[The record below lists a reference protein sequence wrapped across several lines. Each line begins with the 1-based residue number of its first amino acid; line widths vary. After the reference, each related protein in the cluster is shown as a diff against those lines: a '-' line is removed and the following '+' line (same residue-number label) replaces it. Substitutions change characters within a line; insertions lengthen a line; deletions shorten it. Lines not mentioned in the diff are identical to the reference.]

1 MNIDEIKNKLFDQ
14 QDLSSNEASFVFD
27 IIMNGEMQEIDMASI
42 LIALKIKKETTD
54 EIFGAVKIM
63 REKSKFRVLLV
74 YPNLPLMLVP
84 SIAIGLFTRI
94 LKHQGYV
101 VDLFETT
108 HYLAEENSSSENR
121 AEYLNVREFSITD
134 DLSIEIKTDLE
145 KIKEQVQNIL

>member
-1 MNIDEIKNKLFDQ
+1 M
-14 QDLSSNEASFVFD
+14 
-27 IIMNGEMQEIDMASI
+27 
-42 LIALKIKKETTD
+42 
-54 EIFGAVKIM
+54 KIM

-121 AEYLNVREFSITD
+121 AEYLNVREFGITD
-134 DLSIEIKTDLE
+134 DLSIEIKTDLLGDFRDGVE
-145 KIKEQVQNIL
+145 RFKPDLMIFSVVEDAFLQTITMLREVRRP